1 MTVDFDKEFREL
13 LVKVVADSMIDNN
26 NIEDVELIVTR
37 LISKEPNTKEIKELL
52 TSLNSGY
59 GVQNALILI
68 ETFGA

>member
-59 GVQNALILI
+59 SVQNALILI